1 MKESVRVLFFIL
13 VLGLLAQNRLVACSS
28 GLLLALE
35 AGSFIR
41 FTPGLQSLLLDA
53 GIILMIISILIPF
66 AAGGITVREIYATTF
81 SMDGFIAMVVGVL
94 AAVLGSRGVS
104 FLKES
109 PEVMVGLVFGSII
122 GASFFKGIPT
132 GPLVAAGM
140 AAVLVQLVK
149 WL

>member
-1 MKESVRVLFFIL
+1 MKESVRVLFLIL

-28 GLLLALE
+28 GLLLALV

-41 FTPGLQSLLLDA
+41 FTPELQALLLDA
-53 GIILMIISILIPF
+53 GIIIMIISILIPF
-66 AAGGITVREIYATTF
+66 ATGTITAKQIYMSMF
-81 SMDGFIAMVVGVL
+81 SANGFIAVIVGIL
-94 AAVLGSRGVS
+94 AAVLGSRGVW

-109 PEVMVGLVFGSII
+109 PEAMIGLVFGSIL